1 MKVEEMIELEKLSFV
16 NHLWILR
23 SLAKSLVKSG
33 VFTLS
38 QSPAATQLPQ
48 LCPTLCH
55 PIYHSL
61 PDSSVPWDFP
71 GKNIGVGCHALLQG
85 IFPTKGIEPRSTT
98 EPLFRKPPP
107 KYLLITKRNFTVEKY
122 GQLHLNQMIEDNI
135 KNGVTQNIYHLV
147 RCKKK
152 KRKKKQLA

>member
-1 MKVEEMIELEKLSFV
+1 MIELEKLSFV

-48 LCPTLCH
+48 LCPPLCH
-55 PIYHSL
+55 PINHSL

-85 IFPTKGIEPRSTT
+85 IFPTKGLNPGLLLSHLGSL
-98 EPLFRKPPP
+98 PLNT
-107 KYLLITKRNFTVEKY
+107 Y
-122 GQLHLNQMIEDNI
+122 
-135 KNGVTQNIYHLV
+135 
-147 RCKKK
+147 
-152 KRKKKQLA
+152 